1 MVNMQLERYGA
12 FPKSI
17 PIVVDEEVLLYPF
30 MIAPLFIGD
39 EDNLKAIDL
48 AMETKDKLIFIA
60 PSRASESGDNDE
72 NAQDFYDIGVIGTI
86 MRRVAL
92 PEGRVKILF
101 QGLSRGSILEV
112 EGQKPLIGKIVPIV
126 SQPFDALRTE
136 AILAVLKEK
145 LRTLYNIAQN
155 FPQDLLKSINDT
167 ADPNRAADLI
177 SSAIRLKKD
186 QAYKIF
192 KESNPEERLLSLIEI
207 TMEEIRA
214 QQIQKEIKNKV
225 NSQMEK
231 VNKEYFLKEQLKQI
245 QKELGGDSNRDSEL
259 DEYRQ
264 KLESIKKFIT
274 KEVHKEIQKQINRLS
289 RMHQDSA
296 DANVLQNYLEVVLE
310 IPFGQ
315 YSKQDLEIEVV
326 EKQLDKDHYALE
338 KPKERIVEY
347 FAVRKLLEMR
357 KNKGLQSEQDTAGAK
372 GTILCFYG
380 PPGVGKT
387 SLANSIALALKR
399 KLVRIALGGLEDVSE
414 LRGHRRT
421 YIGAMPGRI
430 VQGLIDA
437 KEMNPVVVLDEI
449 DKIRNSFRGD
459 PSSVLLEIL
468 DPEQNKEFR
477 DYYANFDLDLSQ
489 VIFIATANDIS
500 AIPAPLRDRMEF
512 ININSYTPN
521 QKEQIA
527 KKYLIPQE
535 IKKHGLQSKEI
546 SFTQGAI
553 KLLIEKYTREA
564 GVRNLRRK
572 IAEIL
577 RKVAKQILQN
587 NTEKIQIT
595 PKNLPDYL
603 DKIVFEFENASK
615 TAEVGLVNGLAWTS
629 VGGDVLKIEALK
641 IRGKGSLN
649 LTGNLGDVM
658 KESAKIAYSYVK
670 SLIDN
675 GTLKI
680 DAKQIPL
687 TQEEKGKHAHLSPN
701 EIYNRFDVHLHV
713 PEGATPKDG
722 PSAGIAIASAL
733 SSLLTNKKV
742 RGDIAMTGELT
753 LRGKVLPIG
762 GLQEKLIAAYKSGM
776 KEVLIPKKNFERDLD
791 EIPQE
796 VKDGL
801 KIYPVSTFKE
811 VLARIYA

>member
-1 MVNMQLERYGA
+1 
-12 FPKSI
+12 
-17 PIVVDEEVLLYPF
+17 
-30 MIAPLFIGD
+30 
-39 EDNLKAIDL
+39 
-48 AMETKDKLIFIA
+48 
-60 PSRASESGDNDE
+60 
-72 NAQDFYDIGVIGTI
+72 
-86 MRRVAL
+86 
-92 PEGRVKILF
+92 
-101 QGLSRGSILEV
+101 
-112 EGQKPLIGKIVPIV
+112 
-126 SQPFDALRTE
+126 
-136 AILAVLKEK
+136 
-145 LRTLYNIAQN
+145 
-155 FPQDLLKSINDT
+155 
-167 ADPNRAADLI
+167 
-177 SSAIRLKKD
+177 
-186 QAYKIF
+186 
-192 KESNPEERLLSLIEI
+192 
-207 TMEEIRA
+207 
-214 QQIQKEIKNKV
+214 
-225 NSQMEK
+225 
-231 VNKEYFLKEQLKQI
+231 
-245 QKELGGDSNRDSEL
+245 
-259 DEYRQ
+259 
-264 KLESIKKFIT
+264 
-274 KEVHKEIQKQINRLS
+274 
-289 RMHQDSA
+289 MHQDSA

-315 YSKQDLEIEVV
+315 YSKQDLEIDAV
-326 EKQLDKDHYALE
+326 EKQLNKDHYALE

-357 KNKGLQSEQDTAGAK
+357 KNKEPQSEQDTAGAK

-477 DYYANFDLDLSQ
+477 DYYTNFDLDLSQ
-489 VIFIATANDIS
+489 VIFVATANDLS
-500 AIPAPLRDRMEF
+500 TIPAPLRDRMEF
-512 ININSYTPN
+512 ININSYTPD

-535 IKKHGLQSKEI
+535 LKKHGLQSKEV

-595 PKNLPDYL
+595 PKNLPNYL
-603 DKIVFEFENASK
+603 DKIVFEFESASK
-615 TAEVGLVNGLAWTS
+615 GAEVGLVNGLAWTS

-675 GTLKI
+675 GTLKV
-680 DAKQIPL
+680 DTKQIPL
-687 TQEEKGKHAHLSPN
+687 TQEEKSQHTHLSPN

-733 SSLLTNKKV
+733 SSLLMNKKV

-796 VKDGL
+796 VRDGL
-801 KIYPVSTFKE
+801 IIHPVSTFKE

>member
-1 MVNMQLERYGA
+1 M
-12 FPKSI
+12 
-17 PIVVDEEVLLYPF
+17 
-30 MIAPLFIGD
+30 
-39 EDNLKAIDL
+39 
-48 AMETKDKLIFIA
+48 
-60 PSRASESGDNDE
+60 
-72 NAQDFYDIGVIGTI
+72 
-86 MRRVAL
+86 
-92 PEGRVKILF
+92 
-101 QGLSRGSILEV
+101 
-112 EGQKPLIGKIVPIV
+112 
-126 SQPFDALRTE
+126 
-136 AILAVLKEK
+136 
-145 LRTLYNIAQN
+145 
-155 FPQDLLKSINDT
+155 
-167 ADPNRAADLI
+167 
-177 SSAIRLKKD
+177 
-186 QAYKIF
+186 
-192 KESNPEERLLSLIEI
+192 
-207 TMEEIRA
+207 
-214 QQIQKEIKNKV
+214 
-225 NSQMEK
+225 
-231 VNKEYFLKEQLKQI
+231 
-245 QKELGGDSNRDSEL
+245 
-259 DEYRQ
+259 
-264 KLESIKKFIT
+264 
-274 KEVHKEIQKQINRLS
+274 
-289 RMHQDSA
+289 
-296 DANVLQNYLEVVLE
+296 
-310 IPFGQ
+310 
-315 YSKQDLEIEVV
+315 
-326 EKQLDKDHYALE
+326 
-338 KPKERIVEY
+338 
-347 FAVRKLLEMR
+347 
-357 KNKGLQSEQDTAGAK
+357 
-372 GTILCFYG
+372 
-380 PPGVGKT
+380 
-387 SLANSIALALKR
+387 
-399 KLVRIALGGLEDVSE
+399 
-414 LRGHRRT
+414 
-421 YIGAMPGRI
+421 
-430 VQGLIDA
+430 
-437 KEMNPVVVLDEI
+437 
-449 DKIRNSFRGD
+449 
-459 PSSVLLEIL
+459 
-468 DPEQNKEFR
+468 
-477 DYYANFDLDLSQ
+477 
-489 VIFIATANDIS
+489 IFIATANDIS